1 MRSDNYESFKAKRAA
16 DALAQMNNSRVHG
29 HVRKYIGHYER
40 LQKMLDAYNTRQAST
55 EFRRKALL
63 NQKKQNYQLEYDRI
77 RGYIGNGHL
86 IPSTTIAQLR
96 KREAQLL
103 ALGAQAVNTI
113 QD

>member
-1 MRSDNYESFKAKRAA
+1 MRSVNCQGLKTRKTDDPIAK
-16 DALAQMNNSRVHG
+16 LAHSRVHG
-29 HVRKYIGHYER
+29 NVRKYIGHYER
-40 LQKMLDAYNTRQAST
+40 LQQVLDAYNSRQAST